1 MKVNRMDENCVI
13 EERNLEKEE
22 FIEVK
27 NECFSLPCTAK

>member
-27 NECFSLPCTAK
+27 NECFLFLCIVK